1 MAYCNDA
8 TITGMAKDYY
18 ETLGVA
24 RSASDADIKKAY
36 RKLAMK
42 YHPDRNPGKEKE
54 ATERFK
60 EINEAYGVLGDP
72 EKRKQFDQYGTVG
85 DLGDIFGSNTTRA
98 GFEGVMRDFG
108 GQGLG
113 FDFLDSIFGESLR
126 GRGYRVSFGDMGKK
140 ASSRSRSGGR
150 RFTLEDLFGGI
161 QQQPEQAPM
170 TVTYELAVTAEEAA
184 QGTKKRLTRKGHR
197 LEVTVPPGVATGSV
211 VKLANAC
218 TLTDGCQGD
227 ILIRIKVK

>member
-1 MAYCNDA
+1 MAR
-8 TITGMAKDYY
+8 DYY
-18 ETLGVA
+18 DTLGVS

-36 RKLAMK
+36 RRLAMK

-72 EKRKQFDQYGTVG
+72 EKRQQYDQYGTVG
-85 DLGDIFGSNTTRA
+85 NIGDIFGSNSTRA

-108 GQGLG
+108 GLGLG
-113 FDFLDSIFGESLR
+113 LDFLDNIFGEALR
-126 GRGYRVSFGDMGKK
+126 GRGYRVSFGNLGKT
-140 ASSRSRSGGR
+140 GGAHRQGSTR
-150 RFTLEDLFGGI
+150 RFTLEDLFGAPP
-161 QQQPEQAPM
+161 QQQPPL
-170 TVTYELAVTAEEAA
+170 TVNYELSVTGEEAEK
-184 QGTKKRLTRKGHR
+184 GTKKRLTRKGRR
-197 LEVTVPPGVATGSV
+197 LEVTVPPGVKTGSV

-218 TLTDGCQGD
+218 TVTDGCQGD